1 MAVDSTHK
9 DYDAMLPIQDKCVH
23 AYEGQDAIHAAG
35 EKYLPKLKDE
45 SNDEY
50 KARKE
55 RATFF
60 NATGRTVEGLVGMVM
75 RKTPAIDAETG
86 IQNLLDDVDMQG
98 TSVSEF
104 ADYLLGEVIV
114 TNRIGLLVEYPA
126 GQAGLT
132 KAQVEALNIRPY
144 ITTYNYKSIRNWK
157 VQRVNNVM
165 QPVLI
170 MLAEE
175 YEKEGADK
183 YESKTDVQYRELSLE
198 DNKYIQRVWRKGDK
212 GDWYQEGDDIIPLKN
227 GAPLTEIP
235 FVLCGQHKNFKPEAP
250 IIIDLVNV
258 NLAHYRVNADY
269 EHGCHFTG
277 LPTPWITGHQG
288 PADGGEKETYY
299 IGSTAAWVFSEENAK
314 VGFLE
319 FTGQGLGA
327 IKGNLDGK
335 KQEMAVLG
343 ARIIED
349 QKSGVEAF
357 ETAQLRANGENS
369 TLANLAKIVSKQL
382 SEALTLMSDWA
393 GNGPASIKLNT
404 DYFPVTMTAQQ
415 LTAIVQAWQSGAMS
429 DRTKFENFKR
439 GELIAE
445 DVTFEQEQQEIAD
458 RAPALSGAQV

>member
-35 EKYLPKLKDE
+35 ATYLPKLKDE
-45 SNDEY
+45 SDAEY

-55 RATFF
+55 RAMFF

-75 RKTPAIDAETG
+75 RKTPTIEADAG
-86 IQNLLDDVDMQG
+86 FKNLLNDVDMQG
-98 TSVSEF
+98 TSVNEF

-114 TNRIGLLVEYPA
+114 TNRIGLLVEYPK
-126 GQAGLT
+126 GEKGLT
-132 KAQVEALNIRPY
+132 KAEVEAKNIRPY
-144 ITTYNYKSIRNWK
+144 ITTYNYRSIVNWK
-157 VQRVNNVM
+157 VERVNNVM
-165 QPVLI
+165 QPVMI
-170 MLAEE
+170 VLAEE
-175 YEKEGADK
+175 YQKGGGDK
-183 YESKTDVQYRELSLE
+183 YKSETDIQYRELALE
-198 DNKYIQRVWRKGDK
+198 DGKYIQRLYRKNDK
-212 GDWYQEGDDIIPLKN
+212 GEWIQEGDDIIPEKN
-227 GAPLTEIP
+227 SKPLNKIP

-277 LPTPWITGHQG
+277 LPTPWITGHRG
-288 PADGGEKETYY
+288 PEEGGEKETYY
-299 IGSTAAWVFSEENAK
+299 IGSTTAWVFSEENAK

-319 FTGQGLGA
+319 FTGQGLDA
-327 IKGNLDGK
+327 LKGNLDGK

-369 TLANLAKIVSKQL
+369 TLANIAKIVSKQL
-382 SEALTLMSDWA
+382 SEALSIMSDWA

-445 DVTFEQEQQEIAD
+445 DVTFEQEQEEIAN
-458 RAPALSGAQV
+458 RAPALNANS

>member
-1 MAVDSTHK
+1 MAVNSTHK
-9 DYDAMLPIQDKCVH
+9 EYDAMLPIQEKCVR
-23 AYEGQDAIHAAG
+23 AYEGQDAVHAAG
-35 EKYLPKLKDE
+35 VKDLPKLKDQD
-45 SNDEY
+45 NDSYQAY
-50 KARKE
+50 KS

-60 NATGRTVEGLVGMVM
+60 NATARTVEGLVGMVM
-75 RKTPAIDAETG
+75 RKTPAVEADAG
-86 IQNLLDDVDMQG
+86 IKTLLDDVDMQG
-98 TSVSEF
+98 TSVNEF

-126 GQAGLT
+126 GKVGLT
-132 KAQVEALNIRPY
+132 QAQVEALNIRPY
-144 ITTYNYKSIRNWK
+144 ITTYNFKCIINWK

-170 MLAEE
+170 VLAEE
-175 YEKEGADK
+175 YEKTGDDK
-183 YESKTDVQYRELSLE
+183 YKSETDVQYRELSLE
-198 DNKYIQRVWRKGDK
+198 DGKYIQRVWRKGDK
-212 GDWYQEGDDIIPLKN
+212 GDWYQDGDDIVPLKN
-227 GAPLTEIP
+227 GAPLQSIP

-277 LPTPWITGHQG
+277 LPTPWVTGHQG
-288 PADGGEKETYY
+288 PAEGGDKETYY
-299 IGSTAAWVFSEENAK
+299 IGSTTAWVFSEAEAK

-319 FTGQGLGA
+319 FTGQGLDA
-327 IKGNLDGK
+327 LKGNLDGK

-343 ARIIED
+343 ARIIEN

-369 TLANLAKIVSKQL
+369 TLANIAKIVSKQL
-382 SEALTLMSDWA
+382 SEALSLMSEWSGSGKA
-393 GNGPASIKLNT
+393 VIKLNT

-415 LTAIVQAWQSGAMS
+415 LTALVAAWQSGAIS
-429 DRTKFENFKR
+429 DRTKFDNLKR

-445 DVTFEQEQQEIAD
+445 EVTFEQEQQEIAD
-458 RAPALSGAQV
+458 RGPVLTGVA